1 MGYRPRR
8 AGRKNNTTQRLAA
21 IIVTLTIAIITGGV
35 GSFGG
40 CTQLAQF
47 LPDALVQRFSNAS
60 SVSTLGDIPA
70 YNGTPIVYINTS
82 AAHPQG
88 TPAFTA
94 EEISR
99 AQSDTFTE
107 FSRLDYLDRCGA
119 ALACLGQE
127 TLPTKPR
134 ESISHVY
141 PSGWDQRSYE
151 FIDEGVLYNRCH
163 LIAFSLCGENDN
175 ECNLITGARAMNVD
189 GMEPLEEQTVR
200 YIERTHNHVLYRVTP
215 LFEEGE
221 LVARGV
227 HMEAYSLEDAG
238 AGLSFNVFCYNNQPG
253 VTIDYVTGAS
263 RAA

>member
-8 AGRKNNTTQRLAA
+8 SGRKNNATQRLAA
-21 IIVTLTIAIITGGV
+21 IIVTLVIAIATGGV

-40 CTQLAQF
+40 CAQLTQL
-47 LPDALVQRFSNAS
+47 LPGALTQRFSNAA

-70 YNGTPIVYINTS
+70 YSGSATVYINADT
-82 AAHPQG
+82 AHPQG
-88 TPAFTA
+88 TPTFTS

-99 AQSDTFTE
+99 AQSGAFTE
-107 FSRLDYLDRCGA
+107 FSRLDYLGRCGA

-127 TLPTKPR
+127 TLPTQPR
-134 ESISHVY
+134 KSISHVY
-141 PSGWDQRSYE
+141 PSGWDQRSYV

-175 ECNLITGARAMNVD
+175 ECDLITGTRAMNVD

-227 HMEAYSLEDAG
+227 HMEAYSLEDDG
-238 AGLSFNVFCYNNQPG
+238 AGLNFNVYCYNNQPG
-253 VTIDYVTGAS
+253 VVIDYVTGAS

>member
-1 MGYRPRR
+1 MGYRLRR
-8 AGRKNNTTQRLAA
+8 SSRKNNTTQRLAA
-21 IIVTLTIAIITGGV
+21 IIVTLVIAIATGGV

-40 CTQLAQF
+40 CAQLTQL
-47 LPDALVQRFSNAS
+47 LPGAPTQRFSNAA
-60 SVSTLGDIPA
+60 SVSTPGDIPA
-70 YNGTPIVYINTS
+70 YSGSATVYINADT
-82 AAHPQG
+82 AHPQG
-88 TPAFTA
+88 APAFTL

-99 AQSDTFTE
+99 AQSGAFTE
-107 FSRLDYLDRCGA
+107 FSRLDYLGRCGA

-127 TLPTKPR
+127 TLPTQPR
-134 ESISHVY
+134 GSISHVY

-151 FIDEGVLYNRCH
+151 FIDEGALYNRCH

-175 ECNLITGARAMNVD
+175 ECNLITGTRAMNVD

>member
-8 AGRKNNTTQRLAA
+8 SSRKNNTTQRLAA
-21 IIVTLTIAIITGGV
+21 IIVTLVIAIATGGV

-40 CTQLAQF
+40 CTQLAQL
-47 LPDALVQRFSNAS
+47 LPGALTQRFSNAA
-60 SVSTLGDIPA
+60 SVSTPGDIPA
-70 YNGTPIVYINTS
+70 YSGSATVYINADT
-82 AAHPQG
+82 AHPQG
-88 TPAFTA
+88 APAFTL

-99 AQSDTFTE
+99 AQSGAFTE
-107 FSRLDYLDRCGA
+107 FSRLDYLGRCGA

-127 TLPTKPR
+127 TLPTQPR
-134 ESISHVY
+134 GSISHVY

-151 FIDEGVLYNRCH
+151 FIDEGALYNRCH

-175 ECNLITGARAMNVD
+175 ECNLITGTRAMNVD

-227 HMEAYSLEDAG
+227 HMEAYSLEDDG
-238 AGLSFNVFCYNNQPG
+238 AGLNFNVYCYNNQPG
-253 VTIDYVTGAS
+253 VVIDYVTGAS

>member
-8 AGRKNNTTQRLAA
+8 SSRKNNTTLRLSA
-21 IIVTLTIAIITGGV
+21 IIFTLVIAIAADGV

-40 CTQLAQF
+40 CAQLTQL
-47 LPDALVQRFSNAS
+47 LPGALTQRFSNAA

-70 YNGTPIVYINTS
+70 YSGSATVYINADT
-82 AAHPQG
+82 AHPQG
-88 TPAFTA
+88 TPAFTL

-99 AQSDTFTE
+99 AQSSSFTE

-119 ALACLGQE
+119 ALACLGPE
-127 TLPTKPR
+127 TLPTRPR
-134 ESISHVY
+134 ENISHVY
-141 PSGWDQRSYE
+141 PSGWDQRSYD

-175 ECNLITGARAMNVD
+175 ECNLITGTRAMNVD

-200 YIERTHNHVLYRVTP
+200 YIERTHNHVLYRVAP

-227 HMEAYSLEDAG
+227 HMETYSLEDAG

>member
-1 MGYRPRR
+1 M
-8 AGRKNNTTQRLAA
+8 
-21 IIVTLTIAIITGGV
+21 
-35 GSFGG
+35 
-40 CTQLAQF
+40 
-47 LPDALVQRFSNAS
+47 
-60 SVSTLGDIPA
+60 
-70 YNGTPIVYINTS
+70 
-82 AAHPQG
+82 
-88 TPAFTA
+88 

-99 AQSDTFTE
+99 AQSGAFTE
-107 FSRLDYLDRCGA
+107 FSRLDYLGRCGA

-127 TLPTKPR
+127 TLPAKPR

-163 LIAFSLCGENDN
+163 LVAFSLCGENDN
-175 ECNLITGARAMNVD
+175 ECNLITGTRAMNVD
-189 GMEPLEEQTVR
+189 GMEPLEEQTVH

-221 LVARGV
+221 LVACGV